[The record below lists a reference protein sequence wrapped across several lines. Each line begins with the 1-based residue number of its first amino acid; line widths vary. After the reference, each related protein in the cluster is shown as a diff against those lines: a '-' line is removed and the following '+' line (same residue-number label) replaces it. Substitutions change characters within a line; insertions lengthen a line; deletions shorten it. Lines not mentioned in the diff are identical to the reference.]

1 MRFAVVLSALVV
13 LSSAATQAM
22 SLGGGA
28 GYFTGEISEPKSSS
42 TIRWQLSSPT
52 WSFKL
57 VDPEGAL
64 LSAMST
70 ASSNYGQMLG
80 AQQRAQEEA
89 NRTGGT
95 ATATYEVKTSV
106 SSTGSTQSLEVIWAH
121 DGEFEYS
128 DSYEGKSVDKAPD
141 NLTIQGALS
150 GNMFAW
156 NGIGGIS
163 LSAIPYWKMVVG
175 YMDLQAKGKNG
186 AQHEV
191 SSTWFTFPFGGALVY
206 DAPLHVAVKGYA
218 GYDPVTGLVSIWSK
232 NVHQAWEY
240 GAGAEWTPFGWL
252 VAEAGF
258 NAGATNLQDT
268 ELPKLSTTT
277 LNFGARIDFDGF

>member
-1 MRFAVVLSALVV
+1 MRFAVVLSGLFLV
-13 LSSAATQAM
+13 SSTATHAM

-28 GYFTGEISEPKSSS
+28 GYFTGETSEPRNAGSGTWK
-42 TIRWQLSSPT
+42 LSSPA

-57 VDPEGAL
+57 VDPEGSL

-89 NRTGGT
+89 NRTGGS

-121 DGEFEYS
+121 DGEFEHT
-128 DSYEGKSVDKAPD
+128 DSYSGKVVDKAPD

-150 GNMFAW
+150 GNIYAW

-175 YMDLQAKGKNG
+175 YMDLKSSNSS
-186 AQHEV
+186 EV

-206 DAPLHVAVKGYA
+206 DAPLNISLKGYG

-232 NVHQAWEY
+232 GVHQAWEY
-240 GAGAEWTPFGWL
+240 GAGAEWAPFGWL

-258 NAGATNLQDT
+258 NAGMTNLQET
-268 ELPKLSTTT
+268 ELPKFATTT